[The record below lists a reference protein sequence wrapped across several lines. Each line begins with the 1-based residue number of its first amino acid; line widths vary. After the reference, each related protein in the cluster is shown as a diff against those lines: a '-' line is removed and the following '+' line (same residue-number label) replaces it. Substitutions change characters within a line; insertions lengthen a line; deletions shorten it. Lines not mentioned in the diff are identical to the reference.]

1 MTYLHVGLADGREAV
16 MLLGDTYRVT
26 PSNSFITELEQILL
40 PGSVELR

>member
-1 MTYLHVGLADGREAV
+1 

-26 PSNSFITELEQILL
+26 PTTSFIAELEQILS